1 MELDK
6 QPYDEA
12 IFFSVEDRAEVAEA
26 AEAASAQVYGM
37 HTENHQGAVDSAV
50 EAGIGA
56 LPYEL
61 EQEAEAAEP
70 AEAA

>member
-6 QPYDEA
+6 QPDDEA
-12 IFFSVEDRAEVAEA
+12 IFFSAEDRAKV

-56 LPYEL
+56 LPYGL
-61 EQEAEAAEP
+61 EQEAAELDEAA
-70 AEAA
+70 